1 MNIISME
8 AVCAEGGSYF
18 YRNNDYVKN
27 NTLFVLEL
35 YHENGHSL
43 QT

>member
-8 AVCAEGGSYF
+8 AVCAEGSIYF

-27 NTLFVLEL
+27 NTFFVFE
-35 YHENGHSL
+35 
-43 QT
+43 